1 MRSGDRGD
9 DGQAEAIAIAVALVP
24 EALERL
30 KKAVDF
36 VVRYGW
42 PGVGYPEQRV
52 PCASGSQH
60 LDPSA
65 GLVVAHGVVNQVGNE
80 GAGQASV
87 ADDRDRIEG
96 RG

>member
-1 MRSGDRGD
+1 MRGGDRGD
-9 DGQAEAIAIAVALVP
+9 DGETKAEAIAIGVALVL

-52 PCASGSQH
+52 TRASGSQD
-60 LDPSA
+60 LDPPA

-80 GAGQASV
+80 GAG
-87 ADDRDRIEG
+87 
-96 RG
+96 